1 MMKKFRVYMT
11 ETLEYSYDVEAK
23 SPEEAKDII
32 YQGDFDNETYEVWD
46 SFDAQIEDV
55 QEIED
60 EQ

>member
-1 MMKKFRVYMT
+1 MT

-46 SFDAQIEDV
+46 SFDVQIEDV

>member
-1 MMKKFRVYMT
+1 MKKFRVYMT

-32 YQGDFDNETYEVWD
+32 YQGDHDEETYEVWD
-46 SFDAQIEDV
+46 SFDVQIEDV

-60 EQ
+60 GQ